1 MGLKGRRRARTTAKV
16 APTDDDRNRETLLV
30 ENERLRR
37 ELLRRRTHSPMW
49 PVVGGLVAHIALRPL
64 LDPWLNAQSD
74 AKVTAAAAI
83 LAVPIVFAVVM
94 LVRALL
100 RKQS

>member
-1 MGLKGRRRARTTAKV
+1 V
-16 APTDDDRNRETLLV
+16 AHSDDRNRENLLV

-49 PVVGGLVAHIALRPL
+49 PVVGGLAAHILLRPI
-64 LDPWLNAQSD
+64 LDPWLNEQSD
-74 AKVTAAAAI
+74 AKVAAAAVI
-83 LAVPIVFAVVM
+83 LAVPVVFAVVM
-94 LVRALL
+94 LVRALV

>member
-1 MGLKGRRRARTTAKV
+1 V
-16 APTDDDRNRETLLV
+16 AHSDDRNRENLLV

-49 PVVGGLVAHIALRPL
+49 PVVGGLAAHILLRPI
-64 LDPWLNAQSD
+64 LDPWLNEQSD
-74 AKVTAAAAI
+74 AKVAAAAVI
-83 LAVPIVFAVVM
+83 LAVPVVFAVVM
-94 LVRALL
+94 LVRALM

>member
-1 MGLKGRRRARTTAKV
+1 MAHSS
-16 APTDDDRNRETLLV
+16 DDRNRETLLV

-49 PVVGGLVAHIALRPL
+49 PVVGGLAAHILLRPI
-64 LDPWLNAQSD
+64 LDPWLNEQSD
-74 AKVTAAAAI
+74 AKVAAAAVI
-83 LAVPIVFAVVM
+83 LAVPVVFAVVM
-94 LVRALL
+94 LVRALV

>member
-1 MGLKGRRRARTTAKV
+1 V
-16 APTDDDRNRETLLV
+16 AHTSDDRNRETLLV

-49 PVVGGLVAHIALRPL
+49 PVVVGLAAHIVLRPI
-64 LDPWLNAQSD
+64 LDPWLNEQSD
-74 AKVTAAAAI
+74 AKVAAAAVI
-83 LAVPIVFAVVM
+83 LAVPVVFAVVM
-94 LVRALL
+94 LVRALM

>member
-16 APTDDDRNRETLLV
+16 ARTDDDRNRETLLV

-49 PVVGGLVAHIALRPL
+49 PVVGGLVAHIVLRPL

-74 AKVTAAAAI
+74 AKVAAAAAI
-83 LAVPIVFAVVM
+83 LAVPVVFAVVM
-94 LVRALL
+94 LLRALL

>member
-1 MGLKGRRRARTTAKV
+1 MAHSS
-16 APTDDDRNRETLLV
+16 DDRNRETLLV

-49 PVVGGLVAHIALRPL
+49 PVVGGLAVHILLRPI
-64 LDPWLNAQSD
+64 LDPWLNEQSD
-74 AKVTAAAAI
+74 AKVAAAAVI
-83 LAVPIVFAVVM
+83 LAVPVVFAVVM
-94 LVRALL
+94 LVRALV